1 MREHLFLYSFRQVD
15 TSFILLCFYFKWKSH
30 VEITQIVRAV
40 SRILKRY
47 HGCGRINRSGTRKLI
62 DYKTGERCL
71 VSTNQRCWR
80 KNRKNLCNSSKD

>member
-1 MREHLFLYSFRQVD
+1 ME
-15 TSFILLCFYFKWKSH
+15 SH

-80 KNRKNLCNSSKD
+80 KNRKTYATRRRIKLLKCLKNFHSIARFE